1 MYLTCRA
8 SGFCFG
14 AVQRGLKKV
23 VDIKRI
29 LLGRF
34 KHKLWWIYISLN

>member
-14 AVQRGLKKV
+14 VVKRGLKKV
-23 VDIKRI
+23 VDIKGI

-34 KHKLWWIYISLN
+34 SCGSNMYFDLS